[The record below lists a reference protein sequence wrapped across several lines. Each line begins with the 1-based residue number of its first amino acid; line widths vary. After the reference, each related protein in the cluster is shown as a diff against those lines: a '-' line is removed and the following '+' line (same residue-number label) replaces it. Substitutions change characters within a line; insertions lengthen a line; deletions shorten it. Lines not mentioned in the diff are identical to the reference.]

1 MPQASQSPSQTEPG
15 GDCGEGDSMRY
26 SLGERM
32 IALGGVR
39 ADRDPF
45 LSISEH

>member
-1 MPQASQSPSQTEPG
+1 
-15 GDCGEGDSMRY
+15 MRY